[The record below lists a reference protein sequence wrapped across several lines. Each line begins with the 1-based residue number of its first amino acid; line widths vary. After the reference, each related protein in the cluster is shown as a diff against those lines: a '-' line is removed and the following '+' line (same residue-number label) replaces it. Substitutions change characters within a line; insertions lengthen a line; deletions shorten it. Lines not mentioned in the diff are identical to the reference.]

1 MGEMGW
7 EIGVASLVILFV
19 VFAGLAYLV
28 VKLDQERDGDK
39 DKARRRDRAAVEE
52 EEDEEGEE
60 RDDGRGVVRR
70 ANARKEAKRKEK
82 QDAQQQDREFQQ
94 QRDKTKNERAALYE
108 QKHREKA
115 AAREKEAQ
123 DRADAEAAK
132 KRREEEEFAKWT
144 AKFAVEKEG
153 EDAADDLDLSVE
165 NFVKYVQMRKVVRLE
180 DLSAD
185 FRMKTSAAIDRLKDL
200 EKGGRLNGIFDDRG
214 KYLYITQQEMSD
226 VAAWL
231 TDKGRLNRKELLAA
245 CNRLIRMDPTADDLD
260 TLRREAR
267 STMESIDEA
276 LGKATQA

>member
-39 DKARRRDRAAVEE
+39 DKARRQDRAAVEE

-200 EKGGRLNGIFDDRG
+200 EKAGRLNGIFDDRG

>member
-39 DKARRRDRAAVEE
+39 DKARRQDRAAVEE

-200 EKGGRLNGIFDDRG
+200 EKVGRLNGIFDDRG